1 MYNSREKLNLED
13 GGLLFLPDSSRIITR
28 FFYLRNSVREENIIR
43 RVCSIPEKRVKELLE
58 GTVNLF
64 SGRHRDIRKVFR
76 EHFNRVKAR
85 TEKALSPEQE
95 LLIGAYFTMEYSI
108 ESAALFNPS
117 IVPHPDQSEL
127 SPGEMRMIMSFRAVG
142 EGHISSIIFKT
153 GTIGRNGEMKIE
165 ENGGFLEKG
174 VPSRMSSCDYELNF
188 DRDIPLSG
196 RVIFPVMEDESRGLE
211 DARFVRF
218 TGNGRSYYATCTANN
233 GSDIFPKLI
242 ETDDFKKFRITLLK
256 GSCAKN
262 KGMALFPEKVNGRYA
277 MISRHDDE
285 NLFIIYSDDIY
296 TWENPKLLVTPK
308 ETWELAQIGNCGS
321 PIKTDHGWLLL
332 THGVGAVRR
341 YCMGAILLDLVN
353 PSRVI
358 GTLRTPLIC
367 PEEGGRNG
375 YVPNV
380 IYSCGALIHQDRL
393 IIPYAV
399 SDTSSKVFAVSHD
412 ELIGSMER
420 V

>member
-1 MYNSREKLNLED
+1 
-13 GGLLFLPDSSRIITR
+13 
-28 FFYLRNSVREENIIR
+28 
-43 RVCSIPEKRVKELLE
+43 
-58 GTVNLF
+58 
-64 SGRHRDIRKVFR
+64 
-76 EHFNRVKAR
+76 
-85 TEKALSPEQE
+85 
-95 LLIGAYFTMEYSI
+95 
-108 ESAALFNPS
+108 
-117 IVPHPDQSEL
+117 
-127 SPGEMRMIMSFRAVG
+127 
-142 EGHISSIIFKT
+142 
-153 GTIGRNGEMKIE
+153 
-165 ENGGFLEKG
+165 
-174 VPSRMSSCDYELNF
+174 
-188 DRDIPLSG
+188 
-196 RVIFPVMEDESRGLE
+196 
-211 DARFVRF
+211 
-218 TGNGRSYYATCTANN
+218 YYATCTAYN
-233 GSDIFPKLI
+233 GSDILPKLI

-277 MISRHDDE
+277 MISRHDNE
-285 NLFIIYSDDIY
+285 NLFIVHSDDIY

-308 ETWELAQIGNCGS
+308 ETWELTQIGNCGS

-399 SDTSSKVFAVSHD
+399 SDTSSKIFAVNHD
-412 ELIGSMER
+412 ELIGSMDR